1 MSRFFIWLFTTPA
14 KTNNNLLKISFEFCV
29 NQIFTF
35 FVFECSSCYLWL
47 LNLFR
52 WAFNSINFPVD
63 DHLNWILVDLGF
75 EFWNNFFDN
84 FLLALFEFLFNSCL
98 GLLSLLFSYS
108 SRRHNL
114 SFFIRCNSQL
124 LQSLFFFYLKS
135 FLILQ
140 ELRSR
145 AVRVGVPE
153 SIWAERECLFFNSFL
168 FVRVVYLF
176 PLSPELDIFLI

>member
-63 DHLNWILVDLGF
+63 YHLNWILVDFRF

-84 FLLALFEFLFNSCL
+84 FLLVLFEFLFNSCL

-108 SRRHNL
+108 SRWHNL
-114 SFFIRCNSQL
+114 SLFIRWNSQL
-124 LQSLFFFYLKS
+124 LQSLFFFYLKP

-168 FVRVVYLF
+168 FVRVVYFL